1 MGEASTAVISP
12 LPGHLSLVAK
22 LEKLLERLG
31 SFTKGI
37 GSKRKALLVEAA
49 TDNKDNML

>member
-1 MGEASTAVISP
+1 MGEASTAVIIP
-12 LPGHLSLVAK
+12 LPGHLGLVVK

-37 GSKRKALLVEAA
+37 GLKRQAFLVEAP
-49 TDNKDNML
+49 TDNKATML